1 MTDALDILLIED
13 NPGDVRLIEEL
24 LREGDDKL
32 DEFDIGGSR
41 PERTRTH
48 HASTLDAGLD
58 CLPQTE
64 FDVVLLDLDLPDSG
78 GRDTLIK
85 VIDQCGFT
93 PVVVL
98 TGLDDRD
105 LGIDAI
111 QSGAKDYLVKGEVT
125 GDGLLR
131 AIRHAIEETH
141 RERERAR
148 HREQIRSLNHLNRIG
163 QDVTHAVI
171 TCSTREELERAVCER
186 FVESDGY
193 QFAWIGELH
202 QPTERLSPRIAAPSD
217 SGHPD
222 DAMIPIGHDTV
233 VEGPESKALR
243 TRESSIV
250 QDIQSD
256 PEYRAIREQLEG
268 QSYRS
273 IAALPIAYEGVFYG
287 ILALYAGS
295 PTAFSTGEMDILER
309 LCDTIGHAIAAIER
323 KDALVEDTILQLEFR
338 VDGVGE
344 PLVALSVD
352 HECTIDFT
360 SIIRTECG
368 TLVYGHIEG
377 LSAATV
383 EDIAAQIA
391 FFDDFEIQ
399 SADEE
404 KLKFEATTTVPDAL
418 VTAVAEH
425 GGRVASGT
433 IHDGEFRLVVEFPSG
448 RDKRQLIDLIE
459 RHCPGS
465 TIQAQ
470 RTVQREMHDVQDTHS
485 VLQDR
490 LTEKQRETLETAF
503 AAGYFDWPRANSGE
517 EVAARLGISQATF
530 SQHLR
535 GAEREFFAAIFDS
548 DEETTPEESNWKP
561 LRPEAD
567 GD

>member
-1 MTDALDILLIED
+1 MTDDLDILLIED

-24 LREGDDKL
+24 LRQGDDKL
-32 DEFDIGGSR
+32 DEFSLDGTQ
-41 PERTRTH
+41 PERTRTR

-58 CLPQTE
+58 CLAQAE
-64 FDVVLLDLDLPDSG
+64 FDVVLLDLGLPDSS
-78 GRDTLIK
+78 GRDTLVR

-111 QSGAKDYLVKGEVT
+111 RSGAKDYLVKGEVT

-186 FVESDGY
+186 FVESDAY
-193 QFAWIGELH
+193 QFAWVGELH

-217 SGHPD
+217 SGYPD
-222 DAMIPIGHDTV
+222 DARIPIGHDTA
-233 VEGPESKALR
+233 VEGPESEALR
-243 TRESSIV
+243 TRDSSIV
-250 QDIQSD
+250 QDIQSG
-256 PEYRAIREQLEG
+256 PEYRALREQLEG

-295 PTAFSTGEMDILER
+295 ATAFSSGEIDILER

-338 VDGVGE
+338 VDGVAE
-344 PLVALSVD
+344 PLVALSAD

-360 SIIRTECG
+360 SIIRTESG
-368 TLVYGHIEG
+368 TLAYGYIEG

-383 EDIAAQIA
+383 EDIAAQTA
-391 FFDDFEIQ
+391 FFDDFEVQ
-399 SADEE
+399 SVDEK

-425 GGRVASGT
+425 GGCVSSGT

-465 TIQAQ
+465 AIQAQ
-470 RTVQREMHDVQDTHS
+470 RTVQREMHGVQDTNS

-535 GAEREFFAAIFDS
+535 GAEREFFAAIFDAD
-548 DEETTPEESNWKP
+548 DETEPEESSWEP
-561 LRPEAD
+561 LRPGAD
-567 GD
+567 GG